1 MKHTLL
7 FCLLFICQSSFSQNV
22 DGFDLDK
29 MDNIKYIKVRFIDA
43 GKFGKILYRAS
54 VDYGIIPEG
63 KPTFQVKDSSGE
75 FMLWKSDMEM
85 VNYFASFGWK
95 LLYERNGT
103 LIGVSGTVP
112 EFVFSKN

>member
-22 DGFDLDK
+22 DGLELDK
-29 MDNIKYIKVRFIDA
+29 MDNIKYIKVRLFDA

-54 VDYGIIPEG
+54 IDYGLIPEG
-63 KPTFQVKDSSGE
+63 KATFQVKDSSGE

-85 VNYFASFGWK
+85 VNFFANYGWK
-95 LLYERNGT
+95 LLYERSGT
-103 LIGVSGTVP
+103 MIGITGTVP

>member
-43 GKFGKILYRAS
+43 GKFGKILYRAFI
-54 VDYGIIPEG
+54 DYGISPEVKG
-63 KPTFQVKDSSGE
+63 TFQVKDSSGE